1 MGCASVR
8 RGFASLRFRF
18 KLDKCQHWRFGGAPR
33 REGHTAVMREVFPPP
48 VGPTRRNVGREAA
61 ARDLNT
67 NRWRNKGVR
76 KITTTAATNTGNE
89 GLKSEV
95 KKE

>member
-1 MGCASVR
+1 
-8 RGFASLRFRF
+8 
-18 KLDKCQHWRFGGAPR
+18 
-33 REGHTAVMREVFPPP
+33 MREVFPPP
-48 VGPTRRNVGREAA
+48 VGPTRRNVGREVT

-67 NRWRNKGVR
+67 NRWRSKGVR
-76 KITTTAATNTGNE
+76 KIMTTAATNAGNE